1 MSHYEDYNPTK
12 HKGLP
17 LFAIEDGPADANGAL
32 PMFFRKVTDP
42 AELETA
48 KSVPYF
54 YVVKIEDQP
63 ETA

>member
-1 MSHYEDYNPTK
+1 MSHYEDYNPAK

-17 LFAIEDGPADANGAL
+17 LFAIEDGPEDANGAL

-54 YVVKIEDQP
+54 YVVQIADQP
-63 ETA
+63 EPA

>member
-1 MSHYEDYNPTK
+1 MSHYEDYNPKK

-17 LFAIEDGPADANGAL
+17 LFAIEDGPADANGAI
-32 PMFFRKVTDP
+32 PMLFRPVTDS

-54 YVVKIEDQP
+54 YVVRIADQP
-63 ETA
+63 EPA